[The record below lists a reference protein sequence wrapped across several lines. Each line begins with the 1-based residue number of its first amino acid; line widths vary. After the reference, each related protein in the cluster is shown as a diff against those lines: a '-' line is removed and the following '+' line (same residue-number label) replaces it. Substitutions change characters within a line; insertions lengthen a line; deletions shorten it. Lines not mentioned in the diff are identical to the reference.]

1 MKKISILIPFFILYS
16 IFSFSQSITNRSSSV
31 VTVQDSRLMAQ
42 YNLFFPR
49 YTDTTAANIQ
59 KGIDSCGA
67 TIYTYSTNSLW
78 YRQCNPKKWVQIV
91 ATGNVGDTVYWKLGG
106 NNLLSGGI
114 DALGSIDYSDMSFIT
129 NNNKRLIL
137 LKDGISNNNN
147 NTVKLL
153 GVDTNTAE
161 IVYKTIHDTSYYNSN
176 IGTGYRLAIPYT
188 NNIKTLNAGYGILN
202 DSTSNLNGITQKVDT
217 TLLLTLFKY
226 NNDTLTL
233 YRGDGR
239 LISNRLV
246 HGNEKN
252 LYFDSINKYRLEA
265 LSSILIGADGN
276 LTLSTG
282 ASGFINGN
290 WRVGTGSTFLF
301 SDSLNYMS
309 RLGRSSDVSDS
320 ILVVDYSDNGRIK
333 TRAQSSII
341 GVTPTLQQVTTAG
354 NTTTTGV
361 NFMLGPLFTPS
372 AGTILGNNTGDG
384 FLSVKGAD
392 GSDATLDFTFV
403 SNKTLSY
410 PNQSGFLALRAADS
424 TSFANNMIYQGVD
437 GYFHKAAV
445 PTGTVTSV
453 SGTTNRITSTGG
465 ATPVID
471 ISSSYVGQSSITTL
485 GTIGTGTWQGTAV
498 GAGFGG
504 TGQSTYAV
512 GDLLYASASTTLSKL
527 ADVATGNALIS
538 GGVTTAPSWGKIGLT
553 THVSGILPVANGGS
567 GTSTAFTLGSVIF
580 AGASGVY
587 SQDNT
592 NLFWDNTNKRIGMGT
607 TSPTGKIH
615 TLESGI
621 SDGVTFRGEN
631 STAAGSTKAFTLGQM
646 GSSGY
651 GITGWASAAV
661 LEGAADG
668 GLTFSS
674 FGGDTRWQTGS
685 SRLTRMTLSGANL
698 GIGVTSPTALLHL
711 AAGTATANT
720 APLKFTSGTLN
731 TTAVAGQHEY
741 NNSHYLTK
749 NSALRYGVGG
759 SLAQFTTDASNT
771 GTSETDLHSYTTPAS
786 TFASDGDK
794 IFFDFGGTMPDATA
808 TITIKV
814 YFGGTQIYTS
824 GAIALSGT
832 GDYHINGFL
841 VRVNSTTIRAVVSGV
856 HRSGIPLTSSD
867 YTEVTGLTLSNTNIL
882 KITGQAGG
890 GTGGTGD
897 IVDKLGQIRYEP
909 VAAN

>member
-1 MKKISILIPFFILYS
+1 MKKIIFIIALFFSLNGYSQGGWLKPNNSYGTISNRASIDSTLFFPTGCGTPSLRGYNLFKSAFFYDSCNKRLYLYDPKLAAWDTLHIGGGSSLTSGSGITINGSAIDLGGNLTQNAVINGVSTYNLTNTALNTFSLSTSQTGSNVVSSVGSTGLVLGGQSKSASTLRGSAFSLDTTQLALRYFTNGSTIPYS
-16 IFSFSQSITNRSSSV
+16 INLFKDSLTILGLPQSVSSTDSVIVRTPSGQVKTIAQATIAGLITASNGLTKSASNIKLGGPLTENTMIDGDYTKTFDIDGVKSMS
-31 VTVQDSRLMAQ
+31 VTVQDEISLQGGAQ
-42 YNLFFPR
+42 NYMYGKWDIDKLLTANTTFKVLD
-49 YTDTTAANIQ
+49 TATHHGLTIADTTM
-59 KGIDSCGA
+59 K
-67 TIYTYSTNSLW
+67 YSRN
-78 YRQCNPKKWVQIV
+78 
-91 ATGNVGDTVYWKLGG
+91 
-106 NNLLSGGI
+106 
-114 DALGSIDYSDMSFIT
+114 LGSAFTTRS
-129 NNNKRLIL
+129 L
-137 LKDGISNNNN
+137 
-147 NTVKLL
+147 
-153 GVDTNTAE
+153 VDKGYVDSVAATA
-161 IVYKTIHDTSYYNSN
+161 
-176 IGTGYRLAIPYT
+176 A
-188 NNIKTLNAGYGILN
+188 
-202 DSTSNLNGITQKVDT
+202 
-217 TLLLTLFKY
+217 
-226 NNDTLTL
+226 
-233 YRGDGR
+233 
-239 LISNRLV
+239 
-246 HGNEKN
+246 
-252 LYFDSINKYRLEA
+252 
-265 LSSILIGADGN
+265 
-276 LTLSTG
+276 
-282 ASGFINGN
+282 
-290 WRVGTGSTFLF
+290 
-301 SDSLNYMS
+301 
-309 RLGRSSDVSDS
+309 
-320 ILVVDYSDNGRIK
+320 
-333 TRAQSSII
+333 
-341 GVTPTLQQVTTAG
+341 
-354 NTTTTGV
+354 
-361 NFMLGPLFTPS
+361 
-372 AGTILGNNTGDG
+372 
-384 FLSVKGAD
+384 
-392 GSDATLDFTFV
+392 
-403 SNKTLSY
+403 
-410 PNQSGFLALRAADS
+410 
-424 TSFANNMIYQGVD
+424 
-437 GYFHKAAV
+437 
-445 PTGTVTSV
+445 GTVTSV
-453 SGTTNRITSTGG
+453 SGTSNRITSTGG

-607 TSPTGKIH
+607 TSPNGKIH

-698 GIGVTSPTALLHL
+698 GIGITSPTALLHL

-786 TFASDGDK
+786 TLAADGDK

-832 GDYHINGFL
+832 GDYHITGFL
-841 VRVNSTTIRAVVSGV
+841 VRVNSTTVRAVVSGV
-856 HRSGIPLTSSD
+856 HRSGVPLTSSD